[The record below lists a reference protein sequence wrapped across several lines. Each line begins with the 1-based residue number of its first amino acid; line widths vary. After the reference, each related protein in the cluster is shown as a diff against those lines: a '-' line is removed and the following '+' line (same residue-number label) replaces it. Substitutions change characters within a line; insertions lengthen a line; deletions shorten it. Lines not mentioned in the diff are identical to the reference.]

1 MRFWNF
7 GSHFMG
13 IQILLIETPCSSDEE
28 EDREE
33 DKEEDKDED
42 KGEGEDKDE
51 DKDNEEDEE
60 EEECQPHLKRTHT
73 NLICE
78 RVR

>member
-1 MRFWNF
+1 MELWLSFYGHPNPTHRNALFVR
-7 GSHFMG
+7 
-13 IQILLIETPCSSDEE
+13 SSDEE